1 MYLLDTNTVIYF
13 FKGMGDVAKRLLRA
27 PPREVGVP
35 TVVVYELAFGVQ
47 RSSAS
52 SKRVRQLEDFL
63 REVRILPFGA
73 DEAWHASALRFELE
87 TKGCP
92 IGPYDV
98 LIAATALAH
107 NHILVTHNLK
117 EFSRVPGLRVEDWF

>member
-1 MYLLDTNTVIYF
+1 MYVLDTNTVIYF
-13 FKGMGDVAKRLLRA
+13 FKGIGGVAEHLLWV

-35 TVVVYELAFGVQ
+35 SVVVYELAFGVQ

-52 SKRVRQLEDFL
+52 SKRVRQLGDFL

-87 TKGCP
+87 RKGSP